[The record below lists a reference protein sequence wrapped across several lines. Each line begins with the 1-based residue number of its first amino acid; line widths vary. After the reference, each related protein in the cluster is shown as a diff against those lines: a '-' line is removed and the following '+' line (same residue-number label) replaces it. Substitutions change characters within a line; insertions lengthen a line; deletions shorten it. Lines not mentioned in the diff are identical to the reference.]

1 VITALDPRSLLA
13 PGRTLRPG
21 TDQVLSALSPNDQGA
36 PYDRKAAIY
45 DRVVGARAYN
55 RIMWGTSTAA
65 YREFAGEAL
74 AAAIGPMLDAGCG
87 TAVFTAGAY
96 REASRPLVLVDRSIG
111 MLTRASAR
119 LDRAPPA
126 LVQAD
131 LLDLPFA
138 PESFTTVS
146 CFAMLHVL
154 DDPWPA
160 LPSLWRQLAPGG
172 RFLASMLVTDRPAG
186 GAYLR
191 VLRRA
196 GEVGPPRNLAE
207 LAAAAHQAL
216 GDSVV
221 LDRTGSM
228 AWLRATK
235 LTPRRPAGRSR

>member
-1 VITALDPRSLLA
+1 MTALDPRSLLA
-13 PGRTLRPG
+13 PGRTLRPA
-21 TDQVLSALSPNDQGA
+21 TDKVLSALPPNDQGA
-36 PYDRKAAIY
+36 PYDPKAAIY

-55 RIMWGTSTAA
+55 RIMRGTSTAA

-87 TAVFTAGAY
+87 SAVFTAGAY

-119 LDRAPPA
+119 LDRAPAA

-138 PESFTTVS
+138 PESFTTVC
-146 CFAMLHVL
+146 CFAML

-160 LPSLWRQLAPGG
+160 LASLWRQLAPGG

-221 LDRTGSM
+221 LAGQARWCGSE
-228 AWLRATK
+228 RQN
-235 LTPRRPAGRSR
+235 